1 MFLLSS
7 LLASHLQALKKTL
20 FRVLLG
26 HLCDTTAFKMCW
38 FLCLKTAKILVLAV
52 HRGLFSPDIH
62 SVSKAPRVEGRK
74 DSLASCSLG
83 TQAQTNQPWR
93 EGDGCGALQMWS
105 DLQIDLQRQSAKHI
119 RANQAFCDIPY
130 ILLHS
135 ILMGEMFKMPGEQ
148 GWCYLHAVLFA
159 SAQPVLV
166 ASVDRILARGR
177 CSLTTRFWEY
187 TCSSRSL

>member
-62 SVSKAPRVEGRK
+62 SVGKAPRVEGRK

-105 DLQIDLQRQSAKHI
+105 DLQIDLQRQSAKHRHFVI
-119 RANQAFCDIPY
+119 YLIYFYTPFWWERCLRCLESRADVTCMPCF
-130 ILLHS
+130 LHQHS
-135 ILMGEMFKMPGEQ
+135 QCWLP
-148 GWCYLHAVLFA
+148 L
-159 SAQPVLV
+159 
-166 ASVDRILARGR
+166 
-177 CSLTTRFWEY
+177 
-187 TCSSRSL
+187 